1 MIPENIGQNIRQA
14 RKAQG
19 ITQEQLAARLYV
31 SRQTVSSWENAR
43 TQPDYETLQKLSE
56 VLSVSVGELLGVA
69 KEPYPQEAPPEAE
82 PSCVPP
88 ADAPP
93 SVFPNDFVVRE
104 SPSVPLEVVQP
115 PEEPAA
121 NPRRQN
127 VLLLTAL
134 CTLVCILWAA
144 WRFALPD
151 SYSPEQFMK
160 SVAPVEGQA
169 FVTLYTRECRVNLPS
184 GKSYP
189 SWNYNLYL
197 REDHG
202 VGFQIETLRCVY
214 FLEDDQTVSLE
225 YNAADIAR
233 MKQTSHLN
241 GYGLMVLTPGY
252 TPSNQNP
259 SHPVGVGVML
269 EGRDDG
275 MHAQTY
281 TLYIPFD
288 PWP

>member
-56 VLSVSVGELLGVA
+56 MLSISVGELLGVA
-69 KEPYPQEAPPEAE
+69 KEPNPQENPLEAE

-88 ADAPP
+88 ADDLP
-93 SVFPNDFVVRE
+93 SVSPIDSTVHE

-115 PEEPAA
+115 PEETAEKPH
-121 NPRRQN
+121 RRSILPLA
-127 VLLLTAL
+127 VLCLLVFTCL
-134 CTLVCILWAA
+134 AA
-144 WRFALPD
+144 WLFALPG

-160 SVAPVEGQA
+160 SVVPVEGQA

-184 GKSYP
+184 GKSHP
-189 SWNYNLYL
+189 NWSYNLYL

-202 VGFQIETLRCVY
+202 VGFQIETLRYVY
-214 FLEDDQTVSLE
+214 FLEDGQTVQLE
-225 YNAADIAR
+225 HNAADIAR

-241 GYGLMVLTPGY
+241 GYGLMVMAPGY
-252 TPSNQNP
+252 APSDRNP

-269 EGRDDG
+269 QGRDDG

-281 TLYIPFD
+281 TLYVPFD